1 MVVRSN
7 RTRPTNKTQASQ
19 GLRRTSSLSNC
30 VLKPS
35 TTVIFTVVLFFTLK
49 HENTQMLNFHI
60 RKVDLKSGETRY
72 RAILTKSGKDIK
84 SKTFRRKQDARIWG
98 NRAVLESQEQV
109 AKGIKPCTI
118 PFSRLADEYMR
129 WWTGKDHDRARLVLW
144 WEKRLGKYL
153 LSDITPELI
162 RETLR
167 PKKSQAPAT
176 YNKHLA
182 VLSAILDY
190 ATLQQEDDSILEQY
204 IDDNPCKHV
213 RSLKVDNKIVRYL
226 SDEEKPRLLKAAK
239 AIGGKFYLKVLMALT
254 TGMRKGELDRLRWND
269 IDFDKGLALLADT
282 KNGMPRHTPI
292 PSVIMDELK
301 KHREIGNSLL
311 FPSSADPNKPFDYRN
326 QWANCLKT
334 ANIKN
339 FRWHDMRHDTAS
351 TLARD
356 GRTMKEIAEIL
367 GHKSL
372 ASTDRYTHLSTA
384 HKSQVL
390 NDTMTKAVKF

>member
-1 MVVRSN
+1 
-7 RTRPTNKTQASQ
+7 
-19 GLRRTSSLSNC
+19 
-30 VLKPS
+30 
-35 TTVIFTVVLFFTLK
+35 
-49 HENTQMLNFHI
+49 MLNFHI
-60 RKVDLKSGETRY
+60 IKVDLKSGETRY
-72 RAILTKSGKDIK
+72 RTILTKSGKGIK
-84 SKTFRRKQDARIWG
+84 TKTFRRKQDARIWG
-98 NRAVLESQEQV
+98 NRAVLESQEHV

-118 PFSRLADEYMR
+118 KFSRLADEYMR
-129 WWTGKDHDRARLVLW
+129 CWTGKDHDRIRLVLW
-144 WEKRLGKYL
+144 WEKRLDKYL

-162 RETLR
+162 RDTLK
-167 PKKSQAPAT
+167 PKRSQAPAT

-190 ATLQQEDDSILEQY
+190 ATLLQEDDSILEQY
-204 IDDNPCKHV
+204 IDDNPCKRV

-254 TGMRKGELDRLRWND
+254 TGMRKGELDQLRCHD

-292 PSVIMDELK
+292 PSVIMSELK
-301 KHREIGNSLL
+301 KHREIGNGLL
-311 FPSSADPNKPFDYRN
+311 FPSSTDPNKPFDFRK
-326 QWANCLKT
+326 QWANCLKA

-356 GRTMKEIAEIL
+356 GRTLKEIAEIL

-390 NDTMTKAVKF
+390 NDTMAKSISL